1 MTLFKTVSMQLA
13 DSPNIDAFS
22 RQRVSLLTTL
32 GDYKLHFDALP
43 LLIDQVQNG
52 TGSSTFNTGESSITL
67 TTSASADYAIAQSK
81 QRALYQSGKSSL
93 ILQTFYNFHVQ
104 TNVEKRIGYYSSSTS
119 APYNTSYDGIMLVS
133 NYYNGVSHDGKI
145 SVQVYRGG
153 TQIGYA
159 TQDTWNKDKMD
170 GTGASGITIDW
181 TKDQILKIDF
191 QYLGIG
197 RVRIG
202 LDINGIIYEVHEF
215 KHANLIQKVYMNN
228 SSQPLRSAIRQ
239 TGAGSGTFTFICGS
253 LSTEGSQNQIGVS
266 GGANTGST
274 AIAGNT
280 VGTTYALIGM
290 RLKSTRLSAIVD
302 LVDASILA
310 NTNDQYYVSIL
321 LNPTVAGTFTYTGV
335 TDYSV
340 DIATGA
346 STNTVT
352 GGSVLYSKA
361 SQNTEVATLKLGGSL
376 KIGSTI
382 AGVADTIVI
391 CVTPLSANINFFATL
406 NWLEY

>member
-1 MTLFKTVSMQLA
+1 MTLLKTINVQSS
-13 DSPNIDAFS
+13 DSPSIDAFS
-22 RQRVSLLTTL
+22 RQRVSQLTTL

-43 LLIDQVQNG
+43 LLIDRVQNATG
-52 TGSSTFNTGESSITL
+52 TSTYNSGESSITF
-67 TTSASADYAIAQSK
+67 TTSASGDYAIAQSK

-93 ILQTFYNFHVQ
+93 IFQTCYDFHVQ
-104 TNVEKRIGYYSSSTS
+104 TNIEKRIGYYSSSTS
-119 APYNTSYDGIMLVS
+119 APYNTAYDGIMLVS

-145 SVQVYRGG
+145 SVQVWRSG
-153 TQIGYA
+153 TQVGYV
-159 TQDTWNKDKMD
+159 TQDLWNKDKMN

-191 QYLGIG
+191 QYLGVG

-202 LDINGIIYEVHEF
+202 LDVNGSIYEVHEF
-215 KHANLIQKVYMNN
+215 VHANLIQKVYMNN
-228 SSQPLRSAIRQ
+228 SAQPLRSAIRQ
-239 TGAGSGTFTFICGS
+239 TGVGSGTFTFICGATNS
-253 LSTEGSQNQIGVS
+253 EGSLNSIGVP
-266 GGANTGST
+266 GGANTSTT
-274 AIAGNT
+274 AIAGNA

-290 RLKSTRLSAIVD
+290 RLKSTCLSAIVD
-302 LVDASILA
+302 LVEASVLA
-310 NTNDQYYVSIL
+310 NTTDQYYVSII

-335 TDYSV
+335 TNYSV

-352 GGSVLYSKA
+352 GGSILFSKS
-361 SQNTEVATLKLGGSL
+361 SQNTEVASLRLGGAL

-391 CVTPLSANINFFATL
+391 CVIPITNNINFFATI